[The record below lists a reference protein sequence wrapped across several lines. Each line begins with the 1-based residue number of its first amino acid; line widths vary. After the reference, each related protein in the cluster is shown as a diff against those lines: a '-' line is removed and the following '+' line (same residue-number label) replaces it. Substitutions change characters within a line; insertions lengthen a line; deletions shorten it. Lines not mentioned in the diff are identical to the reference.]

1 MHRARTT
8 LTRSTLFASVA
19 AAGLSVASAA
29 QASCPDYLDHSM
41 RRLHSQE
48 DINLCAVTQ
57 GKPVLVVNTAS
68 HCGFTPQFKGLE
80 ALHQAY
86 KGQGLVV
93 LGFASDSFKQEAA
106 SEAKAADVC
115 FVNYGVS
122 FTMLA
127 PTPVRGDAANPV
139 FQAINEKAGAP
150 RWNFNKYLI
159 DGDGNVVEHFDS
171 GIAPNSIQLTT
182 AIEKVL

>member
-1 MHRARTT
+1 MTRFTANSTRTLCALT
-8 LTRSTLFASVA
+8 LGVSSLA
-19 AAGLSVASAA
+19 AD
-29 QASCPDYLDHSM
+29 ASCPDYLDHSM

-48 DINLCAVTQ
+48 EVNLCAVAD
-57 GKPVLVVNTAS
+57 GKPVLIVNTAS

-80 ALHQAY
+80 SLHQAY
-86 KGQGLVV
+86 KDRGLVV
-93 LGFASDSFKQEAA
+93 LGFASDSFAQEAD

-127 PTPVRGDAANPV
+127 PSSVKGPAANPV
-139 FQAINEKAGAP
+139 FQTLNAEAGAP
-150 RWNFNKYLI
+150 LWNFNKYLVDS
-159 DGDGNVVEHFDS
+159 DGQVIEHFDS
-171 GIAPNSIQLTT
+171 GTRPDSAKLTA